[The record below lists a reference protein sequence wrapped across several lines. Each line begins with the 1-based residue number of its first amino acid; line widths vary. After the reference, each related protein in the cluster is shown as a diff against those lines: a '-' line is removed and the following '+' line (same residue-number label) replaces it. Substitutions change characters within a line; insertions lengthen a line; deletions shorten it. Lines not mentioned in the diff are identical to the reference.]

1 VSKTAVIIVDLQ
13 QEYLPTGKLPLHQ
26 LAPALDKAAAVI
38 TRARQQGVPVIHIR
52 HEQPGAPFFVPGSA
66 GVEIIPQVAPQAGET
81 VIVKNHPNSFR
92 ETGLEQLL
100 KSEGITDVI
109 ILGAMSHMCI
119 AATGRAAAEL
129 GFATSVVEDGCATL
143 DLEHGGITV
152 PAPQVHAANMAAL
165 AFAYA
170 SVVPADEV
178 LAG

>member
-1 VSKTAVIIVDLQ
+1 MSKTAVIVVDLQ

-26 LAPALDKAAAVI
+26 LAPALDNAAAI
-38 TRARQQGVPVIHIR
+38 IAQARRQGVSVIHVR

-66 GVEIIPQVAPQAGET
+66 GVEIIPQVAPETGEA
-81 VIVKNHPNSFR
+81 VIVKNHPNAFR

-100 KSEGITDVI
+100 KDRGITAVTI
-109 ILGAMSHMCI
+109 IGAMSHMCI
-119 AATGRAAAEL
+119 AATGRAASDL
-129 GFATSVVEDGCATL
+129 GFATTIVEDACATL

-170 SVVPADEV
+170 RVIPAAEL
-178 LAG
+178 LA